1 MTTNLQLGTTDVVVL
16 IVLALLFIV
25 GIRIVIGF
33 FRG

>member
-1 MTTNLQLGTTDVVVL
+1 MTTNLQLGTTDIVVL